1 MALAQVKPENRF
13 IGKPLEEREN
23 EAMIMTPVFKRI

>member
-1 MALAQVKPENRF
+1 MALAQVKPEDRF
-13 IGKPLEEREN
+13 IRKPLEEREN